1 MSEQKPVG
9 VIENFNISS
18 DTTSLEALGSE
29 VTAMKV
35 AIGLLF
41 QKMQDHHRT
50 ALLAELRQLDNPWM
64 NGLADQLE
72 QFKI

>member
-9 VIENFNISS
+9 VIENFEIGT
-18 DTTSLEALGSE
+18 DTSNLNSLGAE

-41 QKMQDHHRT
+41 QKMPSHHRD
-50 ALLAELRQLDNPWM
+50 AFLMELRQLDNPWM
-64 NGLADQLE
+64 NGLAKQLE

>member
-1 MSEQKPVG
+1 MSEQKPHG
-9 VIENFNISS
+9 VINNFSISS
-18 DTTSLEALGSE
+18 DTTNLESLGSE

-41 QKMQDHHRT
+41 QKLPDHLRT
-50 ALLAELRQLDNPWM
+50 AFLTELRQLSNPWM
-64 NGLADQLE
+64 NGLADQIE